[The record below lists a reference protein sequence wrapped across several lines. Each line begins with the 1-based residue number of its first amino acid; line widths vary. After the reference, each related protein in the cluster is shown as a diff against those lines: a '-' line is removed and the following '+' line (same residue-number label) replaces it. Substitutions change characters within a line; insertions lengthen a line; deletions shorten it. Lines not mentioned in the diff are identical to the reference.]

1 MKFLL
6 FGYKGFVG
14 SELYSNLSSRHF
26 HVLGVDRSSFATSL
40 NNDDVDVVI
49 HCANPAKRFMA
60 NNNPQDDLK
69 NIRDKSTSI
78 LKSYTDKKLILISS
92 ISCRTERNSAYGR
105 NRREAEK
112 EWLKHGAMVI
122 RLGPLYGGTRVKD
135 TLHDLINNS
144 HIYYSRNTLYAY
156 ANVKW
161 SANYIVDC
169 ICNGAFNNKTI
180 EIGARNVIS
189 LGEIAEFVNS
199 KSTFSNKIDTQF
211 PLNFPVGPD
220 AYDVLDYAL
229 ALKRGYK

>member
-1 MKFLL
+1 
-6 FGYKGFVG
+6 
-14 SELYSNLSSRHF
+14 
-26 HVLGVDRSSFATSL
+26 
-40 NNDDVDVVI
+40 
-49 HCANPAKRFMA
+49 
-60 NNNPQDDLK
+60 
-69 NIRDKSTSI
+69 
-78 LKSYTDKKLILISS
+78 
-92 ISCRTERNSAYGR
+92 
-105 NRREAEK
+105 
-112 EWLKHGAMVI
+112 MVI

-229 ALKRGYK
+229 ALKRGYNDRQYLIFGSSQQDGYYLKKQLNDLIYFHLKVKSTQVVLM